1 MQYFRQ
7 IDRASGD
14 TCVGTG
20 AFARPVEQS
29 STAVSFATL
38 LAWWSLRSRSRGP
51 FLRVPSCPLWLKNFA
66 GCPILARILRK
77 GGIPRTSIAALA
89 LLLALTSA
97 CRIDMHVQP
106 RQNPLSYSDFYADHR
121 SARPPVEGTVARGQ
135 LHEDTYFYTGK
146 IGDNPGDVMPFAVTK
161 EVLERGQERYNIYC
175 APCHSRLGDGN
186 GFVPSR
192 GFARKPPSFH
202 IVRLQKAPLGYFFDV
217 MSNGF
222 GIMPDYAS
230 QIPTQDRWD
239 IVAYIRALQLSQ
251 NATMADVPPDQKV
264 PSEPPTFREPGS
276 GATLPT
282 IAPKQ
287 ESEMNKEGQK

>member
-1 MQYFRQ
+1 M
-7 IDRASGD
+7 
-14 TCVGTG
+14 
-20 AFARPVEQS
+20 PH
-29 STAVSFATL
+29 
-38 LAWWSLRSRSRGP
+38 
-51 FLRVPSCPLWLKNFA
+51 
-66 GCPILARILRK
+66 LRK
-77 GGIPRTSIAALA
+77 QEGLCGDSRPRLSGRAKLDSLLVAAV
-89 LLLALTSA
+89 LLLITITTA
-97 CRIDMHVQP
+97 CRLDMHVQP

-121 SARPPVEGTVARGQ
+121 SARPLVEGTVARGQ

-146 IGDNPGDVMPFAVTK
+146 IGDNPGNVMPFAVTK

-276 GATLPT
+276 GATLPSL
-282 IAPKQ
+282 APKQ
-287 ESEMNKEGQK
+287 NSQPESEMNKEGHK